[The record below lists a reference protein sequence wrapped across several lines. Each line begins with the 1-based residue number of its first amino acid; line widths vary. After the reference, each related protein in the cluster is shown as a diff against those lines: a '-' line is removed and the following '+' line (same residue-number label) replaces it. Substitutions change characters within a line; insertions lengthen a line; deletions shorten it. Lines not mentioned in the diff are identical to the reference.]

1 MLLATTLLYLTL
13 AACGLGLGL
22 MVFKYDLHRTE
33 PWWLLIT
40 AVVLGAGLMEAAGF
54 AQTCAVK
61 QLIRDA
67 QAFTDTFASNTVL
80 ALLAAV
86 TEEAAKFL
94 TVLLIALCCRRHFD
108 EPVDG
113 LIYGAFA
120 GLGAATAESIATLGF
135 GHDSPFLPAQEPIR
149 LAGHLVMGGIG
160 GFGIGLITN
169 RSRHR
174 YLAIPGC
181 LLLAILI
188 HTLWD
193 IIAFDAADVMLVHNN
208 LRTWHTVLP
217 IILMVAGMLC
227 FRWLISIGCAMT
239 RVHIEVKGVALD
251 NTGIRH

>member
-1 MLLATTLLYLTL
+1 VLLTTTLLYLTL
-13 AACGLGLGL
+13 AACGLGMGL

-33 PWWLLIT
+33 PWWLVIT
-40 AVVLGAGLMEAAGF
+40 SVLLGAGLMEVAGH
-54 AQTCAVK
+54 AQTFAVK
-61 QLIRDA
+61 HLVKDA
-67 QAFTDTFASNTVL
+67 HAFTGHFPSNTVL
-80 ALLAAV
+80 ALLAAT
-86 TEEAAKFL
+86 TEEIAKFIA
-94 TVLLIALCCRRHFD
+94 VACVALCCRRHFD

-120 GLGAATAESIATLGF
+120 GLGAAIAESIATMGF

-169 RSRHR
+169 RSRYR
-174 YLAIPGC
+174 FLAIPGC
-181 LLLAILI
+181 LLLAMLI

-193 IIAFDAADVMLVHNN
+193 IIAFDAADVILVKGQ

-239 RVHIEVKGVALD
+239 HVHIGVKGVALD
-251 NTGIRH
+251 NTGTGH